1 MGFYLNN
8 NGAFSRYQSEA
19 SKPYFVDKSKFL
31 AEMIPLVEQR
41 GNDVCVTRPRRF
53 GKTLAATMIGA
64 YFGKGADSSS
74 VFDKLAIADDP
85 RYLEHMN
92 QHNLIYLDFSKELGV
107 TDNYVD
113 YIANITRDLRKDL
126 KKAYPNLEH
135 DEDSNVIA
143 ELGQVCRE
151 TGERFIFVF
160 DEWDCIFHKPTF
172 KVTEDDHRNFIGF
185 LAALTKDQDY
195 VELTYMT
202 GILPIAKYSSGSSLN
217 HFREYDMATDTKF
230 TEYFGFTEE
239 EVDELYERYL
249 KINAKMQP
257 EKRRVTREGLR
268 EWYDG
273 YHMDDGRS
281 MYNPRSVVCALDDNK
296 LRSYWTNTGPY
307 NEIAR
312 FITLDV
318 EGVKKD
324 VALLIDEESLEM
336 DFYNAVSTQM
346 QFASKEEIFSAMV
359 IYGFLNYEDG
369 TVRVPNREL
378 RDEFA
383 DTIRRSADLGYIYKL
398 ARLSD
403 EMLKA
408 TLFGDTETMAEM
420 LERAHNT
427 ESPIFSYSNEAEL
440 SALVNLLYLSARN
453 RYRVVR
459 EQKAGKGFAD
469 FIFYPMKQGDDGI
482 ILELK
487 VDDTPENAIAQIR
500 EKQYALGFDTGEHVG
515 GLGGCPPCTGN
526 ILLVG
531 IGYDKKTK
539 EHRCVVERNPL
550 R

>member
-1 MGFYLNN
+1 
-8 NGAFSRYQSEA
+8 
-19 SKPYFVDKSKFL
+19 
-31 AEMIPLVEQR
+31 
-41 GNDVCVTRPRRF
+41 
-53 GKTLAATMIGA
+53 
-64 YFGKGADSSS
+64 
-74 VFDKLAIADDP
+74 
-85 RYLEHMN
+85 
-92 QHNLIYLDFSKELGV
+92 
-107 TDNYVD
+107 
-113 YIANITRDLRKDL
+113 
-126 KKAYPNLEH
+126 
-135 DEDSNVIA
+135 
-143 ELGQVCRE
+143 E

-172 KVTEDDHRNFIGF
+172 AVTEDDRRNFIGF
-185 LAALTKDQDY
+185 LAALTKGRAY

-217 HFREYDMATDTKF
+217 HFREYDMATDTRF

-249 KINAKMQP
+249 KINIGMQP

-268 EWYDG
+268 DWYDG

-307 NEIAR
+307 DEIAR
-312 FITLDV
+312 FITMDV
-318 EGVKKD
+318 EGVKED
-324 VALLIDEESLEM
+324 VALLINGDSVKIN
-336 DFYNAVSTQM
+336 FYDAVSTAM
-346 QFASKEEIFSAMV
+346 DFATKDEIFSAMV

-369 TVRVPNREL
+369 TVRIPNKEL
-378 RDEFA
+378 VDHFD
-383 DTIRRSADLGYIYKL
+383 DTILRKKELGYIYKL
-398 ARLSD
+398 AKASER
-403 EMLKA
+403 MLEA
-408 TLFGDTETMAEM
+408 TLSGDTETMSEI

-440 SALVNLLYLSARN
+440 SALVNLIYLSARN

-469 FIFYPMKQGDDGI
+469 FIFYPMKQGNDGI

-515 GLGGCPPCTGN
+515 GLGGCPPCTGR

-531 IGYDKKTK
+531 IGYDKETK
-539 EHRCVVERNPL
+539 EHKCVIEET
-550 R
+550 